1 MSGWLKRHP
10 LTSLIAYASTLL
22 AVLIVLQGSGIL
34 TGRPAQW
41 VDAAAALLQVV
52 LTAYA
57 KTHVT
62 PVAAPKDA
70 SGHKLVPATMQ
81 RPPAAPISE
90 RWK

>member
-1 MSGWLKRHP
+1 MKGWLKRHP

-22 AVLIVLQGSGIL
+22 GVLIVLQGSGVL
-34 TGRPAQW
+34 HGRPAQW
-41 VDAAAALLQVV
+41 VDAAAGALQVI

-57 KTHVT
+57 KMHVT

-70 SGHKLVPATMQ
+70 AGNKLVPVSMTN
-81 RPPAAPISE
+81 E

>member
-1 MSGWLKRHP
+1 VSSLFKRFP
-10 LTSLIAYASTLL
+10 ITTIVAWGTTLL

-34 TGRPAQW
+34 TGRAAQW
-41 VDAAAALLQVV
+41 VDATAGLIQMV

-70 SGHKLVPATMQ
+70 AGRKLVPASMVK
-81 RPPAAPISE
+81 RSN
-90 RWK
+90 